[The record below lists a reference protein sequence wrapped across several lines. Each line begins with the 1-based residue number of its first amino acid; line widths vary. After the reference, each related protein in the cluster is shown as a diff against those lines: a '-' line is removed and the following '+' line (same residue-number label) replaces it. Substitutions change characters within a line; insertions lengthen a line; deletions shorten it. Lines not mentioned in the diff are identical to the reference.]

1 MAKIWHPD
9 KHPDNQEEAKAK
21 FQEVR
26 QSHAWLLH
34 CCRCEACLMSSR
46 RSGPHERHEVRAQWS
61 CGCDAYALFALCLRQ
76 RFLQCRRSSARTS
89 LS

>member
-26 QSHAWLLH
+26 QSHAWL
-34 CCRCEACLMSSR
+34 CIA
-46 RSGPHERHEVRAQWS
+46 A
-61 CGCDAYALFALCLRQ
+61 DARGV
-76 RFLQCRRSSARTS
+76 
-89 LS
+89 